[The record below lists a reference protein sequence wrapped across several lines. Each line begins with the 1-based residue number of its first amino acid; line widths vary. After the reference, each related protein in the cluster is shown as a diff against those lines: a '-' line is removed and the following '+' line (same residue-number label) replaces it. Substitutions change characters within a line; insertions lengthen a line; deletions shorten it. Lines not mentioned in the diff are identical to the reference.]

1 MRRICALVLVLA
13 LVFPLAGAA
22 GSAAQDP
29 DGASAP
35 APSSAAATGDL
46 GGPALPSWLDSVFR
60 VLLGHFGV

>member
-29 DGASAP
+29 NGASAP
-35 APSSAAATGDL
+35 APSSAAGDL